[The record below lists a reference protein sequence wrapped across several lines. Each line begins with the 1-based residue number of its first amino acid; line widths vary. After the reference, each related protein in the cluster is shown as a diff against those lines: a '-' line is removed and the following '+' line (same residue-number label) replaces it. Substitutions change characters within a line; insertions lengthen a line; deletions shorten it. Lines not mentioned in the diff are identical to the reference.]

1 MGMEIAEIDEKRL
14 KELIDEAV
22 QKHMRITIEDIEGVR
37 RSPAGVLVRLENRVE
52 YIEKRIE
59 NIEKNMAT
67 RADAATM
74 ATRSDIAALKLEL
87 KEETWKLK
95 LYIIILAVLILVT
108 NPKVLELFGKLLGLM
123 K

>member
-1 MGMEIAEIDEKRL
+1 MEIAEIDEKRL